1 MSFGTSST
9 AWWLVLTIEVVD
21 FMDKWSYFLKLSGE
35 CVTNRG
41 LAVHRESLVDLV
53 RAGVSDLY
61 CPKEICERAA
71 CVWLWKQG
79 CGYLETTQSVTFES
93 DLKSL

>member
-61 CPKEICERAA
+61 CPKESARELLVC
-71 CVWLWKQG
+71 G
-79 CGYLETTQSVTFES
+79 CGSKVVATWKLRSP
-93 DLKSL
+93 

>member
-1 MSFGTSST
+1 
-9 AWWLVLTIEVVD
+9 
-21 FMDKWSYFLKLSGE
+21 MDKWSYFLKLSGE

-93 DLKSL
+93 DLKSLQLL